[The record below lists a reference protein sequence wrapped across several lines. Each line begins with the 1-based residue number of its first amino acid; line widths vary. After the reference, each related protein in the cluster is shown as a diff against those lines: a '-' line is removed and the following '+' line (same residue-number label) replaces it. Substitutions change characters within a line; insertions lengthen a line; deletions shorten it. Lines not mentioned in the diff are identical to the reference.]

1 MSKPK
6 PPTPAN
12 DHLAAFGKTDDL
24 DRLTD
29 AEIDARM
36 EATGE
41 AVMRALKLRILR
53 IREGNLARLEDGA
66 NKDRP

>member
-29 AEIDARM
+29 AEIQARLD
-36 EATGE
+36 ATGE
-41 AVMRALKLRILR
+41 TLMRALDLRILR
-53 IREGNLARLEDGA
+53 TREETLARLA
-66 NKDRP
+66 ARKDRP